1 MRVINA
7 LGENRMED
15 TAEKSD
21 EIYAQSA
28 NCLEMKKSEF
38 NSDISSENKRA
49 FVKLQYMVIIIYND
63 LCREYCDLHKNTSV
77 GTSKI
82 LALGP
87 VILKLFEAHLWYKK
101 EGNKE
106 FLALAE
112 RRGIKQ
118 DVEKKLKELK
128 NIKSSRIE
136 LYSKY
141 RNKLAG
147 HYSFECISLIEEL
160 EQECEATFS
169 EDAET
174 VIRYGNKWLDI
185 LGYIGNRQRA

>member
-1 MRVINA
+1 MK
-7 LGENRMED
+7 D
-15 TAEKSD
+15 TAEELED
-21 EIYAQSA
+21 IYVQSA
-28 NCLEMKKSEF
+28 NVLDLKKSEY
-38 NSDISSENKRA
+38 NSDVGPENKRA
-49 FVKLQYMVIIIYND
+49 FIKLQYMAIIIYND
-63 LCREYCDLHKNTSV
+63 LCREYCNLHKNSSV

-106 FLALAE
+106 LLALAT
-112 RRGIKQ
+112 RRGIKKE
-118 DVEKKLKELK
+118 VEKKLKELK

-147 HYSFECISLIEEL
+147 HYSFESIDHIAEL

-174 VIRYGNKWLDI
+174 VIRYGNQWLNI
-185 LGYIGNRQRA
+185 LGYIGDPQRA